1 MAVAK
6 AAVREPLRGAPPELK
21 VGEVRGRNGEILRFR
36 STGGDQYDIP
46 EDLKEDGWTYQWQAQ
61 TVYNEPSN
69 DLSQMYANG
78 WRYVTSE
85 SRVGQFFLLP
95 GENANCIVRGGLV
108 LMERPA
114 ELTAMYIEETKQKT
128 RLQYDSLMDKSSDLV
143 VPDGFDSRGKDVS
156 RERKLVKASKAVK
169 DLVDADA
176 GIPDEE

>member
-6 AAVREPLRGAPPELK
+6 AAAREPLRGNEPKLK
-21 VGEVRGRNGEILRFR
+21 AGEVRGRNGEILRFR
-36 STGGDQYDIP
+36 STGGDQFDIP
-46 EDLKEDGWTYQWQAQ
+46 EDLLEDGWTYQWQAQ
-61 TVYNEPSN
+61 TVYNEASN
-69 DLSQMYANG
+69 DLAQMYANG

-114 ELTAMYIEETKQKT
+114 ELTALYVEETRQRT
-128 RLQYDSLMDKSSDLV
+128 RVQYDGLMDKSSDLA
-143 VPDGFDSRGKDVS
+143 VPDGFDNRGKDVS

-169 DLVDADA
+169 ELADISSD
-176 GIPDEE
+176 IPDED